1 MLKFLILISI
11 SLGAV
16 AKSYVNKTET
26 LNEKGTEFGINTSF
40 FVPTQFSNFNG
51 EVEDFEENEAYF
63 RTDLLVDFKY
73 GFTDQLQTSIGTN
86 FRLVQARGTFDDE
99 EKTLVASGLES
110 ISVQLK
116 YSFLTVNRLQYSFE
130 VNYRNATYDNEYF
143 EVNEVPEVPESTA
156 IGEGS
161 TELSVGG
168 GFTFMTEDQNFFSG
182 RILYRNP
189 GDKLSSEI
197 FSEVEVAFAWEY
209 FTALFGVE
217 NIYSLN
223 QDAFSDDPENKPVLS
238 RASSPE
244 YNSINRSWTA
254 PYFGINIGIGSMWRV
269 EFKTVSKISG
279 ASTTLGNEFFLNF
292 VRRNSKSKTFAR
304 KDAEFKEYQYEGSI
318 TKVSK
323 SKRAVSVD
331 MGLETGVGK
340 GSKVDF
346 YFFDYLE
353 GNQLIASGY
362 VVKVG
367 ASKSIVKITKKF
379 SKQKL
384 KPGIVARAGLIRD

>member
-1 MLKFLILISI
+1 MLKLLLLF
-11 SLGAV
+11 SLSFGAV
-16 AKSYVNKTET
+16 ARSYINKTET
-26 LNEKGTEFGINTSF
+26 LDEKGTEFGANTTF
-40 FVPTQFSNFNG
+40 FIPTQFSNDNG
-51 EVEDFEENEAYF
+51 EVEDFEENEGYF
-63 RTDLLVDFKY
+63 RTDLLLDFKY
-73 GFTDQLQTSIGTN
+73 GFTSQLQTSIGAN
-86 FRLVQARGTFDDE
+86 FRLVQASGTFDNE
-99 EKTLVASGLES
+99 EKKLSASGLES
-110 ISVQLK
+110 IIVQLK
-116 YSFLTVNRLQYSFE
+116 YSFPMVNQLQYSFE

-143 EVNEVPEVPESTA
+143 EVSEVQEVPEATA

-161 TELSVGG
+161 TELSAGG

-182 RILYRNP
+182 RVLYRNP
-189 GDKLSSEI
+189 GEKLSSEI
-197 FSEVEVAFAWEY
+197 YSEIEVAFAWQY
-209 FTALFGVE
+209 FTMLFGVE
-217 NIYSLN
+217 NVYSLN
-223 QDAFSDDPENKPVLS
+223 QDAFSDDPEEKPQLS

-244 YNSINRSWTA
+244 FNSINRSWTA
-254 PYFGINIGIGSMWRV
+254 PYLGINIGIGSMWRV
-269 EFKTVSKISG
+269 EFKTLSRISG
-279 ASTTLGNEFFLNF
+279 NSTVLGNEFLLNL
-292 VRRNSKSKTFAR
+292 VRRKSSSNNFKQF
-304 KDAEFKEYQYEGSI
+304 DAEFKEYQYEGTI

-331 MGLETGVGK
+331 MGLETGVDK

-384 KPGIVARAGLIRD
+384 KPGVIARAGLIR